1 MGRMYVMSYANNQEL
16 GVKKRTMPRQITLGP
31 SALKFIAIVILAS
44 LGLIYLGSS
53 TSRANLSVQVR
64 DLDSQHQTLEQ
75 QVDRLNAEG
84 ARLKS
89 LSNIDSQIN
98 NAQMQPAQNVV
109 SVH

>member
-1 MGRMYVMSYANNQEL
+1 MGRMYVMSYANSQEL
-16 GVKKRTMPRQITLGP
+16 GVKKRAIPRQITLGP
-31 SALKFIAIVILAS
+31 SALKFIAIIILAA

-64 DLDSQHQTLEQ
+64 NLDSDHQDLQ
-75 QVDRLNAEG
+75 QNIDRLNAEG

-98 NAQMQPAQNVV
+98 NSGMQPAQNVATIK
-109 SVH
+109 